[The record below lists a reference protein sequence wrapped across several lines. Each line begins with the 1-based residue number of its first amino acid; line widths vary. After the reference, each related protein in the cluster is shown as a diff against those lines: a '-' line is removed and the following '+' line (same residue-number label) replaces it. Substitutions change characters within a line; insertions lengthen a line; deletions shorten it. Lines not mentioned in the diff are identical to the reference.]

1 MASKFFIV
9 HHTFKPG
16 MVEKWWDNMK
26 NYDEAKQNIH
36 Q

>member
-16 MVEKWWDNMK
+16 MAAKWWANMQ
-26 NYDEAKQNIH
+26 NYDEDK
-36 Q
+36 